1 LKWPKFIKQTQE
13 QGVQEKLQRDKKIK
27 IQKKKQTTQGDKQNT
42 TQNKAPRSKPKAKTP
57 QITRPH

>member
-42 TQNKAPRSKPKAKTP
+42 TQNKAPGSNYGP
-57 QITRPH
+57 